1 MQIQLHCG
9 AVFVNYLFFYFVKKY
24 TLIMNNSI
32 KIPKFAENKFGMMG
46 SYYGNILEEELKNKV
61 AQDLFEGFD
70 TTQIIGR
77 VDFCVSVPGDPLG
90 LNEPESLLWA
100 EAKQGTK
107 HDIYESFIQLILT
120 LGKERPQDTLLPPSF
135 LGAFD
140 AEKIAFLPYSAILD
154 VLHQNDFNWN
164 VAPSDHKTKEF
175 LQLYALLED
184 ALHHGLEIY
193 YFELDSK
200 ELMHFIR
207 HNFNLQKR
215 KGETHIRINKNN
227 FTHIYFKW
235 LQAVKPTININW
247 DVAKKAGIMDADFYL
262 ADILSKENNT
272 LREKLFVLL
281 QDDHYL
287 LDRKVN
293 DFGLTDFMR
302 AEFTDKQVAHT
313 QFWNKYARPPRREY
327 WDEIVNRRDLLVPSD
342 VRERKGSFF
351 TPARWVELSQ
361 QYIAAELGEDWQEHY
376 YVWDCCA
383 GTGNLLAG
391 LQNKYNVYA
400 STLDKADVQVMK
412 QLNFLLDTHVFQFDF
427 LNDPFFDETDT
438 NGNVIKSKLPQS
450 LQDILRDPE
459 KRKRLVVY
467 INPPYAEASN
477 ARTSAGTGE
486 NRTGLKRT
494 KFLEYNKDKLG
505 KAGNELFAQ
514 FYARIISE
522 IPTSVLAQFSKL
534 KIVQAPNF
542 SEFRKNFRAL
552 PGRFFLVP
560 ASTFDNVTGNFPIAF
575 QIWYTATDDYF
586 TETYAD
592 IYSSKGE
599 YLGQKYCLSVSDEQV
614 INRWLRHQK
623 DKVGVQIGWLRYV
636 PNDFQNNRGVF
647 ITLSAKESDIRESRV
662 AKITIDNFNAIA
674 VYLAVRHCIEAT
686 WLNDRDQ
693 FLYPN
698 DGWQSDVD
706 FQQNCLVYTLFSNA
720 NNIQSRYGTNH
731 WIPFTEEEVNAQER
745 FESHFMSDYLAG
757 KIQPETPQ
765 QGNLF
770 AQTTATKAST
780 VPLTPEAQ
788 AVMDAG
794 RELWRYYHAQ
804 PNVNPNASFYD
815 IRLYFQGTKT
825 LPSGKVMM
833 NTDSTDATYT
843 TLITNL
849 RQRLKE
855 LAKAIEPKV
864 YEYGFL
870 KQ

>member
-1 MQIQLHCG
+1 
-9 AVFVNYLFFYFVKKY
+9 
-24 TLIMNNSI
+24 
-32 KIPKFAENKFGMMG
+32 MG

-61 AQDLFEGFD
+61 AYDLFEGYD

-184 ALHHGLEIY
+184 SLNHGLEIY
-193 YFELDSK
+193 QYERDSK

-215 KGETHIRINKNN
+215 KGESHIRINKNN

-247 DVAKKAGIMDADFYL
+247 DVAQKAGILDADFYL

-287 LDRKVN
+287 LDRQVN
-293 DFGLTDFMR
+293 DLGLTDFMR

-313 QFWNKYARPPRREY
+313 QFWNRYARPPRREY
-327 WDEIVNRRDLLVPSD
+327 WDEIVNRRDLLVPPD

-376 YVWDCCA
+376 FVWDCCA

-391 LQNKYNVYA
+391 LQKKHNVYA

-412 QLNFLLDTHVFQFDF
+412 QLNFLLDKHTFQFDF
-427 LNDPFFDETDT
+427 LNDPFFDVTDDK
-438 NGNVIKSKLPQS
+438 GNVVVKSKLPAS

-459 KRKRLVVY
+459 KRKKLVIY
-467 INPPYAEASN
+467 INPPYAEASSGQG
-477 ARTSAGTGE
+477 R
-486 NRTGLKRT
+486 R
-494 KFLEYNKDKLG
+494 FKDKVQETNIYYKYGKELG
-505 KAGNELFAQ
+505 NAKKELFAQ
-514 FYARIISE
+514 FFIRIYNE
-522 IPTSVLAQFSKL
+522 IPTAMLAEFSKL
-534 KIVQAPNF
+534 KILQASNF
-542 SEFRKNFRAL
+542 RDFRKVFRAK
-552 PGRFFLVP
+552 PGRGFEVP
-560 ASTFDNVTGNFPIAF
+560 ANSFDNVKGNFPIAF
-575 QIWYTATDDYF
+575 MIWDLSIPEFF
-586 TETYAD
+586 TQRINDVYD
-592 IYSSKGE
+592 SKGCFLQQITRYTNDNVQRINTWLQSFPNDTPPIG
-599 YLGQKYCLSVSDEQV
+599 YLMADAPDYQNNKYISIIQQPTQRHGIFFAISKNNLHIATIYLSV
-614 INRWLRHQK
+614 RL
-623 DKVGVQIGWLRYV
+623 
-636 PNDFQNNRGVF
+636 
-647 ITLSAKESDIRESRV
+647 
-662 AKITIDNFNAIA
+662 
-674 VYLAVRHCIEAT
+674 CIEAT

-693 FLYPN
+693 FLFPN
-698 DGWQSDVD
+698 DGWQSDVE
-706 FQQNCLVYTLFSNA
+706 FQKNCLVYTLFHGQNRISS
-720 NNIQSRYGTNH
+720 QHGTNH

-757 KIQPETPQ
+757 KIQPEAPQ

-770 AQTTATKAST
+770 EKAKEEAASA
-780 VPLTPEAQ
+780 VLSDEAQ

-804 PNVNPNASFYD
+804 PNANPNASFYD

-825 LPSGKVMM
+825 LPSGKVQM
-833 NTDSTDATYT
+833 NTESNDATYT

-849 RQRLKE
+849 RQRMKE

>member
-1 MQIQLHCG
+1 
-9 AVFVNYLFFYFVKKY
+9 
-24 TLIMNNSI
+24 
-32 KIPKFAENKFGMMG
+32 MMG

-90 LNEPESLLWA
+90 LNEPESMLWA

-175 LQLYALLED
+175 LQLYSLLKD
-184 ALHHGLEIY
+184 SLNNGLEIY
-193 YFELDSK
+193 QYERDSK

-215 KGETHIRINKNN
+215 KGESHIRINKNN

-247 DVAKKAGIMDADFYL
+247 DVAKKAGIIDADFYL

-287 LDRKVN
+287 LDRQVN

-313 QFWNKYARPPRREY
+313 QFWNRYARPPRREY
-327 WDEIVNRRDLLVPSD
+327 WDEIVNRRDLLVPPD

-391 LQNKYNVYA
+391 LQKKHNVYA
-400 STLDKADVQVMK
+400 STIDKADVQVMK
-412 QLNFLLDTHVFQFDF
+412 QLNFLLDKHTFQFDF
-427 LNDPFFDETDT
+427 LNDPFFDVTDDK
-438 NGNVIKSKLPQS
+438 GNVVVKSKLPTS

-459 KRKRLVVY
+459 KRKKLVIY
-467 INPPYAEASN
+467 INPPYAEATN
-477 ARTSAGTGE
+477 ARTITGTGG
-486 NRTGLKRT
+486 NRPGVAESYVKHTYIGS
-494 KFLEYNKDKLG
+494 LG
-505 KAGNELFAQ
+505 RAVNELYAQ
-514 FYARIISE
+514 FFARIIRE
-522 IPTSVLAQFSKL
+522 IPTCNLAMFSTL
-534 KIVQAPNF
+534 KTLQGPNF
-542 SEFRKNFRAL
+542 TGFRQQFRAKL
-552 PGRFFLVP
+552 GRIFCVP
-560 ASTFDNVTGNFPIAF
+560 ANTFDNVKGSFPIGF
-575 QIWYTATDDYF
+575 QLWNTAIDEEF
-586 TETYAD
+586 KAIEAD
-592 IYSSKGE
+592 IYNAKGE
-599 YLGQKYCLSVSDEQV
+599 YQGKKPLYAYQNGSFIID
-614 INRWLRHQK
+614 WLRHYY
-623 DKVGVQIGWLRYV
+623 DKNHERIAYLRFLGT
-636 PNDFQNNRGVF
+636 DFQHNNGVF
-647 ITLSAKESDIRESRV
+647 LTLNPSKADIEQV
-662 AKITIDNFNAIA
+662 KGTWVTQNNVLTCCI
-674 VYLAVRHCIEAT
+674 YMAVRLCIEAT

-693 FLYPN
+693 FLFPN
-698 DGWQSDVD
+698 DGWQSDVE
-706 FQQNCLVYTLFSNA
+706 FQKNCLVYTLFHGQNRISS
-720 NNIQSRYGTNH
+720 QHGTNH

-757 KIQPETPQ
+757 KIQPEAPQ

-770 AQTTATKAST
+770 EKAKEEEAATAVLSD
-780 VPLTPEAQ
+780 EAQ